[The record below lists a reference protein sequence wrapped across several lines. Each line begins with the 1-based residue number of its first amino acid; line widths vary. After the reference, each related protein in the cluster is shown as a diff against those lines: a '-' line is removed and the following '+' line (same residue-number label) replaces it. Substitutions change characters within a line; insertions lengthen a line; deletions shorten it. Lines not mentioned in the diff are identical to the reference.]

1 MMKLCRLVALVQITI
16 PGGSKKSVKGVTA
29 DFWPF
34 FYSFFRKSG
43 KTVLSLRVP
52 ELFCYGIDSL
62 VSARSYFGKI
72 SSGRRGVDHFFKV
85 QSLVIFKK
93 KSKFRPKS
101 PQNLKI
107 DLNWL
112 WWTQFTVFSA
122 NFHNTAHLRVPP
134 TLIFFELPIFLG
146 SLWFKMV
153 TSEVWE

>member
-1 MMKLCRLVALVQITI
+1 MMKLCGLVALSQITI

-34 FYSFFRKSG
+34 FDIFFRKSG

-62 VSARSYFGKI
+62 ASALSYFGKI
-72 SSGRRGVDHFFKV
+72 SSGRRGVHHFFKV
-85 QSLVIFKK
+85 QSWVIFEK

-101 PQNLKI
+101 PRNLKI

-134 TLIFFELPIFLG
+134 TLIFFRVTNIFG
-146 SLWFKMV
+146 FVMV
-153 TSEVWE
+153 QKG